1 MMDLQTIHNL
11 TAKSARDAKRR
22 GKQPAVFSED
32 QLEKMKASDFVPEE
46 IRQMPNLGSY
56 LPKGWARVRLV
67 DQPGMYAGDNK
78 GFGAFMVDGS
88 GFGQPGEP
96 ALTVVEFL
104 DKLKPGLGYGIV
116 EAGQFQVK
124 IGVYARRTDQ

>member
-1 MMDLQTIHNL
+1 MMDLQTIHEL

-22 GKQPAVFSED
+22 GKQPMVFSEQ
-32 QLEKMKASDFVPEE
+32 QLEDAKESDNMPDGF
-46 IRQMPNLGSY
+46 RQMPNLGSY
-56 LPKGWARVRLV
+56 LPKGWARVRLES
-67 DQPGMYAGDNK
+67 QHGMYAGDNK
-78 GFGAFMVDGS
+78 GYGAFMVDGS

-96 ALTVVEFL
+96 ALTIGEFVE
-104 DKLKPGLGYGIV
+104 KLKPGLGYGIV